1 MREDPITLLERELVD
16 AARRRAGVADEREG
30 SSHEPRGPW
39 PALRPARRRSSLG
52 AVAAIVASALAV
64 VVVALGAVVALHGR
78 TSSTATRPPAHAAS
92 SSSRQGLIDIL
103 AVLRR
108 PQTPADLRILSQ
120 LAHLPPFI
128 GTADRSL
135 VRFASTTPWG
145 EKLYFVPMTA
155 REGGRRVERL
165 SVFSLQGGGGANTAG
180 RIEAGQ
186 EIGTEGGG
194 GIRGTRVTVVV
205 PDGVAKVAFV
215 LPRQPNPQQY
225 GAPVYSHSLT
235 VTVPVRDNVV
245 AVQVDRSIPQ
255 GPLPMI
261 WSAADGQVIKLI
273 GDVAGA
279 NRVVPT
285 PQPGPETALSRA
297 AERDPSTPNRVWVTP
312 RVGGP
317 HTIFKVHFRVLLN
330 NADYSYRLFG
340 TKCPAITVNGGD
352 GGGTNDLRGRIWSD
366 QVDAVDGQ
374 SWCPGTYH
382 LSVATMGGQRRVVTY
397 PPRPFGTATF
407 KVEG

>member
-1 MREDPITLLERELVD
+1 MRDDPITLLERELVD
-16 AARRRAGVADEREG
+16 AARRRAVVLDEREG

-52 AVAAIVASALAV
+52 ALGAVAASALA

-78 TSSTATRPPAHAAS
+78 TSSSPPRPPAHATS
-92 SSSRQGLIDIL
+92 SSSRQQLIDIL
-103 AVLRR
+103 GVLRR

-120 LAHLPPFI
+120 LTPPPPFF
-128 GTADRSL
+128 GTPDRSL
-135 VRFASTTPWG
+135 IRFATTTPWG
-145 EKLYFVPMTA
+145 EKLYFVPTTEGTA
-155 REGGRRVERL
+155 GRQAERL
-165 SVFSLQGGGGANTAG
+165 SEFSTQGGGGGGTAA

-215 LPRQPNPQQY
+215 LPRQPNPEQY
-225 GAPVYSHSLT
+225 GAPVYSHSLA
-235 VTVPVRDNVV
+235 VTVPVHDNVV
-245 AVQVDRSIPQ
+245 AVQIDRSIPA

-261 WSAADGQVIKLI
+261 WSAADGHVIKQI

-317 HTIFKVHFRVLLN
+317 HTIFKVHFQVLLN
-330 NADYSYRLFG
+330 NADYSYRLSG
-340 TKCPAITVNGGD
+340 TKCPAITLNGGD
-352 GGGTNDLRGRIWSD
+352 GGGTNDVRGRIWSD

-382 LSVATMGGQRRVVTY
+382 LSVATMGGERRVVTY

-407 KVEG
+407 KVKR